1 MKCAATFE
9 VPASRWGSGQRSK
22 LAYTA
27 FFKIGFNHNDPNATL
42 VSGKGII
49 RGGNWRSFDLSLYHD
64 FGSGATEAEPN
75 DECDVVGES
84 QPELI
89 TIRSWFTLK

>member
-9 VPASRWGSGQRSK
+9 VPAPRCGSGRRSK

-27 FFKIGFNHNDPNATL
+27 FFKMGFSRNDSNATL

-49 RGGNWRSFDLSLYHD
+49 RGGNLRSLDLSLYHD

-75 DECDVVGES
+75 DECEVVRES

-89 TIRSWFTLK
+89 TIRSWFALK